1 MGGSVRQHDLTFAN
15 FVLHFGASKTLLDE
29 LEDIVLPTFTR
40 DTLVRKFGDTQY
52 YFYEVK
58 VRKMAMHDGVPDYAI
73 TGRFVKEAVLKRQQ
87 IVESGKLVEDYK
99 ELDTAPS
106 AFFVLTL
113 ADHRLLYFAETSQA
127 PSIESFSS
135 TIQIF
140 MRRIWREALTERH
153 SMATSKVT
161 HKQLRKETPLPILE
175 IIPMARQEAIAESIR
190 AFSKVTLVRF
200 KLVRPNDEPSAASVL
215 NSMRDRFS
223 SLHANRV
230 DVEIG
235 DTQGL
240 EKDATTE
247 AVQEAAEDPNTQ
259 IVVTGKD
266 EFGNPA
272 KADNHKFALSVP
284 ISDVPAED
292 DELSTK
298 LYEELQRQEDHGT
311 ILRPSLSDKV
321 KNILNGLAS
330 LL

>member
-1 MGGSVRQHDLTFAN
+1 MRQHDLTFAN
-15 FVLHFGASKTLLDE
+15 FVLHFGASKDLLDE

-40 DTLVRKFGDTQY
+40 DVLVRKFEDTQY

-58 VRKMAMHDGVPDYAI
+58 VRRLGVRDGAPDYAI

-87 IVESGKLVEDYK
+87 IIRAGKLIEDYR
-99 ELDTAPS
+99 ELETAPS

-113 ADHRLLYFAETSQA
+113 ADHRLLYFAETNQA

-140 MRRIWREALTERH
+140 MRRIWREVLAARH
-153 SMATSKVT
+153 KTATQRVT
-161 HKQLRKETPLPILE
+161 HKQLKKSTPTPVLE
-175 IIPMARQEAIAESIR
+175 IIPMARQEAIADSIR

-200 KLVRPNDEPSAASVL
+200 KLIRPNQEPSASTVL
-215 NSMRDRFS
+215 NSMRARFS
-223 SLHANRV
+223 SLEANRV
-230 DVEIG
+230 DVEIADNG
-235 DTQGL
+235 GL

-259 IVVTGKD
+259 ILVTGKD

-284 ISDVPAED
+284 VTNVPVED
-292 DELSTK
+292 DELSEA
-298 LYEELQRQEDHGT
+298 LYEEFNRQQQHGS
-311 ILRPSLSDKV
+311 IRRPPLSDHV
-321 KNILNGLAS
+321 RSVLNGLAG